1 MLALSMS
8 ITFFIEPSSRFK
20 SWMWSSWMRTVF
32 STMPSLAPAIRS
44 VKGPPLG
51 VGERDRVE
59 RFELSAEVSDEL
71 SFRRD
76 PEIVARLR
84 LQELNE
90 LPL

>member
-1 MLALSMS
+1 
-8 ITFFIEPSSRFK
+8 
-20 SWMWSSWMRTVF
+20 V
-32 STMPSLAPAIRS
+32 
-44 VKGPPLG
+44 
-51 VGERDRVE
+51 DRVE